1 MRARIAVAAIVL
13 VGLVLAWWIR
23 WGCDDAYISYV
34 YARDLVYGD
43 GITWFGT
50 HIEGYTNF
58 LWVLWSAA
66 GIAVG
71 LDPLAWAWVG
81 SLAAL
86 AIVLVTTYR
95 IARLRTGCLAVALC
109 APALLVV
116 NYTFLAFGTSGLET
130 MLQCALLTAAYYEV
144 ERLQRN
150 EPTSPRR
157 LALLSVV
164 AALALW
170 TRLDSAVVLAVLGAV
185 ALRHLVRTKASRTA
199 YIAAIVPA
207 ALLVGGWLAWKLAYY
222 GDILPNTFHAKVEV
236 TSLTLKAAAKFVG
249 TFFHAYGLWPL
260 LIAIAL
266 IAAARRKLNA
276 RLPFAVVG
284 LWLAYIIFVGG
295 DFMEFRFFVPVL
307 PILFVGIAE
316 ELCGER
322 WRPRWLM
329 RPVRT
334 AMLTALLVV
343 FSVRHAKSFTG
354 SEDGFFDSVGQ
365 LGSFYGKVHDNDWST
380 LGTPIGDALAETSAS
395 LACNGAGAIPYFADL
410 PTVDQLGLNDAWVA
424 RHGARPKAGTYT
436 RPGHQRFATHAYL
449 AERKVTFVI
458 GSPVLIHIGA
468 LTQLGL
474 SQGVLYWIERLL
486 GPTGIEGDSIIV
498 VAVPVTDEMA
508 LLMWY
513 LTPDPEIDRR
523 IQAAG
528 WEVRVIHRHN

>member
-1 MRARIAVAAIVL
+1 MRARVALAAIVL

-58 LWVLWSAA
+58 LWVLWSAV
-66 GIAVG
+66 GIGIG
-71 LDPLAWAWVG
+71 LDPLLWAWIG
-81 SLAAL
+81 SLAAM
-86 AIVLVTTYR
+86 AVVLVVTYR
-95 IARLRTGCLAVALC
+95 IARLRTGCLVVALC

-116 NYTFLAFGTSGLET
+116 NYTFVAFGTSGLET
-130 MLQCALLTAAYYEV
+130 MLQCALLTVAFYEV
-144 ERLQRN
+144 ERLQR

-157 LALLSVV
+157 LVLLSVV

-185 ALRHLVRTKASRTA
+185 ALRHLVRTNASRA
-199 YIAAIVPA
+199 SYIAAIAPA

-236 TSLTLKAAAKFVG
+236 TSLTLEAAAKFVG
-249 TFFHAYGLWPL
+249 SFFHAYGLWPAI
-260 LIAIAL
+260 IAVAL
-266 IAAARRKLNA
+266 IAGERRTLNA
-276 RLPFAVVG
+276 RLPFAVVA

-295 DFMEFRFFVPVL
+295 DFMEFRFFVPIL
-307 PILFVGIAE
+307 PILFIGIAE
-316 ELCGER
+316 EICGDR
-322 WRPRWLM
+322 WPPKWLM
-329 RPVRT
+329 RPVR
-334 AMLTALLVV
+334 AVALTALLVV
-343 FSVRHAKSFTG
+343 FSVRHAKTFTG
-354 SEDGFFDSVGQ
+354 SEDGFYDSVTQ
-365 LGSFYGKVHDNDWST
+365 LGGFYGKVHDNDWSK
-380 LGTPIGDALAETSAS
+380 LGTPIGDALAETNAS

-424 RHGARPKAGTYT
+424 RHGARPRAGTYT

-458 GSPVLIHIGA
+458 GSPVLIRIGA
-468 LTQLGL
+468 LTYLGL
-474 SQGVLYWIERLL
+474 TQGVLYWIERLL
-486 GPTGIEGDSIIV
+486 GPTGIEGDSVTV
-498 VAVPVTDEMA
+498 VAVPVDDTMA

-513 LTPDPEIDRR
+513 LTPDPEIDQR

-528 WEVRVIHRHN
+528 WEVRVIRRHN